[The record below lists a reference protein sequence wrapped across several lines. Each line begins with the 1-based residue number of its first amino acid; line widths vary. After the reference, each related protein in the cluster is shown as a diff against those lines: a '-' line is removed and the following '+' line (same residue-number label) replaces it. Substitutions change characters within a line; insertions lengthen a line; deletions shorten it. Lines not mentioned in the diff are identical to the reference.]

1 MTFST
6 TDFVFVNHRESC
18 QLCVLTSAILHI
30 ESDQSLRKF
39 SHQRRVLNFYPLIM
53 LMRFLPCKS
62 SNDMFDFLKCELC
75 KEFDTPDKIDELA
88 NKMLVIKL
96 KAHTRLRI
104 SAISP
109 EPSVLANTKNGI
121 RFRFMPHVIATH
133 SLYDTALRMCLRYN
147 FLMDLPKLV

>member
-6 TDFVFVNHRESC
+6 TDFVFVNHREGC

-39 SHQRRVLNFYPLIM
+39 SHQRRLLNLYPLIM

-75 KEFDTPDKIDELA
+75 KEFDTPDKIDEPA
-88 NKMLVIKL
+88 NKMLVLIPRL
-96 KAHTRLRI
+96 IRGCASAQSRQSLQFSHIQRVVLDLGLCHT
-104 SAISP
+104 S
-109 EPSVLANTKNGI
+109 
-121 RFRFMPHVIATH
+121 
-133 SLYDTALRMCLRYN
+133 
-147 FLMDLPKLV
+147 